1 MGGRV
6 VLRSVLTRTGR
17 PPAWEPKLT
26 VGVDVATLIGLR
38 LTPAVVGDGGTT
50 GAPYWRRREGE
61 TPFNVRVAM
70 GLLFSVTEFGP
81 DAVVP
86 ALMLALYRA
95 LDWHVTVLRVAVPVA
110 AAIGMLRT

>member
-1 MGGRV
+1 
-6 VLRSVLTRTGR
+6 
-17 PPAWEPKLT
+17 
-26 VGVDVATLIGLR
+26 
-38 LTPAVVGDGGTT
+38 
-50 GAPYWRRREGE
+50 
-61 TPFNVRVAM
+61 M

-86 ALMLALYRA
+86 ALMLALYKE